1 MSPEIV
7 VSVRDLQTTFHTRAG
22 PVRAVDGIS
31 YEIAKGQTLG
41 IVGESG
47 CGKSV
52 TSLSL
57 MRLIEAPGEI
67 TGGQLLLHGED
78 LLSVSEDVMEDY
90 RGSRL
95 AMIFQEPMT
104 ALNPVLKI
112 GYQMDE
118 QIMRHMGLT
127 RRQSRERAVESLDL
141 VGIPSP
147 RERYES

>member
-31 YEIAKGQTLG
+31 YEIAKGRTLG

-67 TGGQLLLHGED
+67 TGGKLLLHGED
-78 LLSVSEDVMEDY
+78 LLSLPEDVMEDY

-95 AMIFQEPMT
+95 AMIF
-104 ALNPVLKI
+104 LF
-112 GYQMDE
+112 Y
-118 QIMRHMGLT
+118 LT
-127 RRQSRERAVESLDL
+127 FHLR
-141 VGIPSP
+141 
-147 RERYES
+147 